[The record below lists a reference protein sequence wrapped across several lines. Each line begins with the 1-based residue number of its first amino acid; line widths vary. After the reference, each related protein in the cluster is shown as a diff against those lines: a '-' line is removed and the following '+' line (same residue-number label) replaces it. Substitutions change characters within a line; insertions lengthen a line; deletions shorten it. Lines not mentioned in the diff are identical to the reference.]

1 MDNLKPFDVGDIDES
16 LTRVVAHRGSTYLMF
31 PFVSA
36 LEATPQFHSI
46 SLTIK
51 GTAATLEDFSGLSAL
66 AKKSAVDNAAWF
78 ISFST
83 PWLIPASEVANLRTR
98 GSLRK
103 RQ

>member
-1 MDNLKPFDVGDIDES
+1 MDNLKPFDVVDIDES
-16 LTRVVAHRGSTYLMF
+16 LTRVVAHGGSTYLMF

-36 LEATPQFHSI
+36 LEAIPQFHSI
-46 SLTIK
+46 SVTIK

-66 AKKSAVDNAAWF
+66 AKKAAVNNAAWF

-83 PWLIPASEVANLRTR
+83 PWLIPASEVLNLRTR